1 MRGRAGIGISR
12 ALASAAIALLLMC
25 PSAFAACSYTGTN
38 TQQNTVEFD
47 GTTISY
53 CNAANSWTAAAT
65 GLSQWINGSSGAIY
79 YSGGNVGIGTT
90 SPVANLDVTG
100 SATSDT
106 KFNVSDINTT
116 AGNTGIELRGA
127 AAASIQYIDFTDS
140 STSNVGIGTPDF
152 RNRISSTSTALNF
165 SSNSANIM
173 TLSNAGN
180 VGIGTTAPAQLL
192 DVESSGNVAQFG
204 TTGSGFLYI
213 NQATSGNHYLQLA
226 FQVAGT
232 DKWHVGIVPNT
243 NDFAWYDNATGLN
256 ALYIQQSSGNVGI
269 GTTSPSYILDVT
281 GEARFTGNYTTSDRR
296 WKTHIKPITDGL
308 SLVAKLQGVTF
319 DWRRKQFPQK
329 HFAKGR
335 QLGFIAQ
342 DIEKVM
348 PDIVSTDKQGYKSV
362 SYQEVIPVLADAVNE
377 LKADNDNLRKEVETL
392 KAEVRSRR

>member
-90 SPVANLDVTG
+90 TP
-100 SATSDT
+100 SDLLT
-106 KFNVSDINTT
+106 V
-116 AGNTGIELRGA
+116 
-127 AAASIQYIDFTDS
+127 
-140 STSNVGIGTPDF
+140 VG
-152 RNRISSTSTALNF
+152 
-165 SSNSANIM
+165 
-173 TLSNAGN
+173 
-180 VGIGTTAPAQLL
+180 
-192 DVESSGNVAQFG
+192 SGNVRVRINSSSGDTQFVQYPNAGSAANVDNG
-204 TTGSGFLYI
+204 T
-213 NQATSGNHYLQLA
+213 
-226 FQVAGT
+226 
-232 DKWHVGIVPNT
+232 VGASTHFRVS
-243 NDFAWYDNATGLN
+243 NATVLDTLGLV
-256 ALYIQQSSGNVGI
+256 ISSNGNVGI

-335 QLGFIAQ
+335 QFGFIAQ